1 VLGKQAGYITT
12 DLSAGM
18 GRDSWTF
25 SAYVVN
31 LNDSRASLTRSTECV
46 ESVCGAEVY
55 SVPLRPRTIGVKF
68 GQKF

>member
-1 VLGKQAGYITT
+1 
-12 DLSAGM
+12 
-18 GRDSWTF
+18 
-25 SAYVVN
+25 VN